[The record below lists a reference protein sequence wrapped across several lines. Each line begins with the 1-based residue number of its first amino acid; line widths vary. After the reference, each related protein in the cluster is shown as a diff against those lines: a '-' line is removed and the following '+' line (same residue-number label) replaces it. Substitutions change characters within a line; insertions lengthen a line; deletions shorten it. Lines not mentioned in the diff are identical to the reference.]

1 MKILAFDTSTE
12 IMSIAVQRGTDV
24 FEFTG
29 TGGAR
34 ASSRLIP
41 EIQTLMQAAR
51 LTFQDLDTIAFGA
64 GPGAFTGLR
73 ASCAVAQGLG
83 FAAGVRL
90 CPINTLHAV
99 ALARYLDNKDIANTA
114 NTAAQAGGSRI
125 TAALDAR
132 MGEVYWQR
140 FDFDNDPTGVP
151 VEPEP
156 QLSKADVQREDTN
169 WGTHFEFGPLPTAR
183 ILLMLAGKM
192 LANGLAVRP
201 ADALPLYVR
210 NKVADTTA
218 EREIIKIKAQQAAA
232 ERRE

>member
-1 MKILAFDTSTE
+1 
-12 IMSIAVQRGTDV
+12 
-24 FEFTG
+24 
-29 TGGAR
+29 
-34 ASSRLIP
+34 
-41 EIQTLMQAAR
+41 
-51 LTFQDLDTIAFGA
+51 
-64 GPGAFTGLR
+64 
-73 ASCAVAQGLG
+73 
-83 FAAGVRL
+83 
-90 CPINTLHAV
+90 
-99 ALARYLDNKDIANTA
+99 LDNKGMANTA
-114 NTAAQAGGSRI
+114 STAAQASGSRI

-156 QLSKADVQREDTN
+156 QLSKADVQVEDAN
-169 WGTHFEFGPLPTAR
+169 WDTHFEFGTLPTAR

-192 LANGLAVRP
+192 LANGLTMRP